1 MIGFLMKVLRDV
13 SIDDWGQ
20 YVLAYDNMY
29 IIYEKL
35 ITAYNIFG
43 LLFCRCNVDRLKMLR
58 KPLPL
63 PEPFEDVWS
72 KVTKIIGM

>member
-1 MIGFLMKVLRDV
+1 MTIGDSMCLPMI
-13 SIDDWGQ
+13 IC
-20 YVLAYDNMY
+20 
-29 IIYEKL
+29 IYEKL